1 MEEKIAFE
9 LNKSQQKDIINLLG
23 NENISEVKK
32 IITSYGNKLNESSS
46 LLYFS
51 GIIASKEGNFE
62 ISISQYLKA
71 IEINPTFLEAIN
83 NLGLV
88 YLNLKEYE
96 LAKKYFIKSI
106 EVNKDFF
113 HGHYNLGVVNYE
125 LMQFNDA
132 ELNFKQSVKINKKFD
147 KAYNGLGNLY
157 IKTNKLNLAIK
168 AFESALKINPSS
180 KDILCN
186 LASALIESKQYNKSL
201 EILNKIVLNNNN
213 NNIMARVYSNLS
225 SAYYGLGKTEDS
237 ANYAKKALQINPNSI
252 AALQNLANYSEAIGD
267 KENTEELYKK
277 ILNLNINKGYIFN
290 SYVKDFSLNR
300 SNKIVLE
307 VEKNYENN
315 ISIGMDRVYQAFG
328 LFHAYENEQNY
339 EKAYKYLVEANNLH
353 SQIIPYDFNKDLQI
367 FKAARENFSSDL
379 FDLLGDGGSLDPTP
393 IFVLGMPRS
402 GSTLVE
408 QILDSHSK
416 IYGMGEVP
424 ILNKIIAKHEIR
436 YSKLKSLSLDQRE
449 SIGNDY
455 IREIRSFTKS
465 DEEFIVDKIPQNF
478 LFIGIIKLILPKAKI
493 INTHRNPLD
502 NCFSIYS
509 QAFSDGQSYSF
520 DLVNTF
526 NYYQQYKNLLNHW
539 IGIFPEF
546 IFNIKYEK
554 LIENSEFEIK
564 NLLKFCSL
572 SYESDCL
579 KFYTNKRTVTTPSSS
594 QVRKKLYNSSIKK
607 YLNYK
612 NYTDLARR
620 YLKD

>member
-9 LNKSQQKDIINLLG
+9 LNKSQQRDIINLLE

-32 IITSYGNKLNESSS
+32 TIKSYGNKLNESSS

-51 GIIASKEGNFE
+51 GIIASKEGNFK
-62 ISISQYLKA
+62 ISTSQYLKA

-88 YLNLKEYE
+88 YLNLKEYG

-201 EILNKIVLNNNN
+201 EILNKVLLNNNN
-213 NNIMARVYSNLS
+213 NYIMARAYTNLS
-225 SAYYGLGKTEDS
+225 SAYYGLGKIEDS
-237 ANYAKKALQINPNSI
+237 VNYAKKALQINPNSI
-252 AALQNLANYSEAIGD
+252 AALQNLANHSEAIGD
-267 KENTEELYKK
+267 KKNTEKLYKK
-277 ILNLNINKGYIFN
+277 ILNLNINQGYIFN
-290 SYVKDFSLNR
+290 SYVKDFSLNS
-300 SNKIVLE
+300 SNEIVLE

-328 LFHAYENEQNY
+328 LFHTYENEQNY

-353 SQIIPYDFNKDLQI
+353 SQIMPYDFNKDLQI

-436 YSKLKSLSLDQRE
+436 YSNLKNLSLDQRK

-455 IREIRSFTKS
+455 IKEIRSFTKS

-594 QVRKKLYNSSIKK
+594 QVRKKLYNSSINK

-612 NYTDLARR
+612 DYTDLARR
-620 YLKD
+620 YLKN

>member
-1 MEEKIAFE
+1 LEEKIAFE

-353 SQIIPYDFNKDLQI
+353 
-367 FKAARENFSSDL
+367 
-379 FDLLGDGGSLDPTP
+379 
-393 IFVLGMPRS
+393 
-402 GSTLVE
+402 
-408 QILDSHSK
+408 
-416 IYGMGEVP
+416 
-424 ILNKIIAKHEIR
+424 
-436 YSKLKSLSLDQRE
+436 
-449 SIGNDY
+449 
-455 IREIRSFTKS
+455 
-465 DEEFIVDKIPQNF
+465 
-478 LFIGIIKLILPKAKI
+478 
-493 INTHRNPLD
+493 
-502 NCFSIYS
+502 
-509 QAFSDGQSYSF
+509 
-520 DLVNTF
+520 
-526 NYYQQYKNLLNHW
+526 
-539 IGIFPEF
+539 
-546 IFNIKYEK
+546 
-554 LIENSEFEIK
+554 
-564 NLLKFCSL
+564 
-572 SYESDCL
+572 
-579 KFYTNKRTVTTPSSS
+579 
-594 QVRKKLYNSSIKK
+594 
-607 YLNYK
+607 
-612 NYTDLARR
+612 
-620 YLKD
+620 